1 MTEIE
6 TSGDRGRQFVTALA
20 RGLEVLRAY
29 RPGEIALGNQEI
41 AQRTGLPKPTVTRLT
56 YTLCEL
62 GYLVHLPRHGGYQLG
77 PAVLGLGYTMLSGL
91 EVRDRARPLI
101 RTLADKVDCAVALG
115 MRDRMNL
122 VYVECARGCGRITLS
137 LDVGSRIPLAK
148 TAMGRA
154 VFVGMAREEREAVL
168 AELKERE
175 ADDYAGLAEGL
186 QRAVED
192 FEALGFVCSFG
203 DWQREVHAVGVPLT
217 LPGEEQ
223 SYALNAGGPAF
234 LKDPQ
239 HMRDVVGPELVQL
252 ARLLSSVPMASVP
265 MTSLPMEQAS

>member
-1 MTEIE
+1 MTEME

-62 GYLVHLPRHGGYQLG
+62 GYLIHQPRDGGYQLG

-101 RTLADKVDCAVALG
+101 RALADRLDCAVALG
-115 MRDRMNL
+115 IRDRMNL

-137 LDVGSRIPLAK
+137 LDVGSRVPLASS
-148 TAMGRA
+148 AMGRA
-154 VFVGMAREEREAVL
+154 VFVALAPGEREAVL
-168 AELKERE
+168 AELSERE
-175 ADDYAGLAEGL
+175 PDDYKRLAAGL
-186 QRAVED
+186 QTAVEE
-192 FEALGFVCSFG
+192 FATQGFVCSFG
-203 DWQREVHAVGVPLT
+203 DWQREVHAVGVPLN

-223 SYALNAGGPAF
+223 SYALNCGGPAF

-239 HMRDVVGPELVQL
+239 HMREVVGPELVAL
-252 ARLLSSVPMASVP
+252 ARLLSSVPV
-265 MTSLPMEQAS
+265 EQAS